1 MQKYEFISHKTMKP
15 TTLFL
20 IVIFHLC
27 PLCVAQENDI
37 VINEIMADP
46 SPAIAL
52 PEWEYIELYNT
63 SDAPINIRDWILII
77 GKKEYIFENDIEIQ
91 ADEYLVLCHD
101 NAVTDLEKFGDCY
114 GFSSF
119 QITNSGTSISL
130 VDDDDNLISSV
141 EFDVNWHSTSY
152 KEEGGWSL
160 EQIDPFNPCVGKNNW
175 ESCISKNGGTPSMP
189 NSILNDNPIPPKL
202 DHINLDSTNCI
213 EVFFNQN
220 MNLSTT
226 QNIDNYRITELDLKP
241 QKIESIK
248 HQNNYVKLHFD
259 FIFEENKLYTL
270 NINNVI
276 NCKDIPPE
284 DEIFVQF
291 GIPSSANRNDIII
304 NEILFNPINP
314 GVDYLELYNR
324 SDKVIDLKELTFGTI
339 KQSFPNPP
347 DTSLKEIIS
356 ESRYLL
362 PHSYILLS
370 TDSEIV
376 KYQYNINYNTYN
388 DYDNC
393 FLEVKSFPSLPNTE
407 GRVVICDK
415 ASKIID
421 EMYYS
426 EEMHYELLTI
436 TQGVSLERISF
447 EKASL
452 DENNWHSASFNFN
465 YGTPGYKNSMAVDSK
480 SEVSENEID
489 IIPEI
494 FSPNGDA
501 YDDICGIYYNLD
513 KNEYSINIKVFNSNG
528 LLIRNLLNNNLT
540 NNQDVIYWD
549 GCDDN
554 NRIVEAGIY
563 IIMTEI
569 FDLEGNVK
577 RFKNVVTVAI

>member
-1 MQKYEFISHKTMKP
+1 MKHIFC
-15 TTLFL
+15 TLL
-20 IVIFHLC
+20 IMICIVSSRAQII
-27 PLCVAQENDI
+27 QENDI

-46 SPAIAL
+46 SPAVAL
-52 PEWEYIELYNT
+52 PEWEYIELYNASENT
-63 SDAPINIRDWILII
+63 INIRDWTLFI

-91 ADEYLVLCHD
+91 SDEYLILCHN
-101 NAVTDLEKFGDCY
+101 NAVEDLSKFGNCHA
-114 GFSSF
+114 FSSF
-119 QITNSGTSISL
+119 QITNSGVNISL
-130 VDDDDNLISSV
+130 IDNNDNLISSV
-141 EFDVNWHSTSY
+141 NFDISWHSTSY

-175 ESCISKNGGTPSMP
+175 GSSISKNGGTPSMP
-189 NSILNDNPIPPKL
+189 NSILNNNPIPPKL

-220 MNLSTT
+220 MNLLTI
-226 QNIDNYRITELDLKP
+226 QNIDNYRIIELDLKP
-241 QKIESIK
+241 QKIESVK
-248 HQNNYVKLHFD
+248 YKNNYVKLNFD

-270 NINNVI
+270 NINNVT
-276 NCKDIPPE
+276 NCRDIPLE

-291 GIPSSANRNDIII
+291 GIPSSANRNDVII

-339 KQSFPNPP
+339 KKSFPNPP
-347 DTSLKEIIS
+347 DTTLKEIIS

-376 KYQYNINYNTYN
+376 KYQYDIK
-388 DYDNC
+388 DKDDNN

-415 ASKIID
+415 TSKIID

-426 EEMHYELLTI
+426 EKMHYELLTV

-447 EKASL
+447 EKSSL
-452 DENNWHSASFNFN
+452 DENNWHSASFNYN

-480 SEVSENEID
+480 NEVSENEID

-513 KNEYSINIKVFNSNG
+513 KNGYSINIKVFNSNG
-528 LLIRNLLNNNLT
+528 LLIKNLLNNNLT
-540 NNQDVIYWD
+540 NSQDVIYWD

-577 RFKNVVTVAI
+577 IFKNVVTVAN

>member
-1 MQKYEFISHKTMKP
+1 MKHIFC
-15 TTLFL
+15 TLL
-20 IVIFHLC
+20 IMICIVSSRAQII
-27 PLCVAQENDI
+27 QENDI

-46 SPAIAL
+46 SPAVAL
-52 PEWEYIELYNT
+52 PEWEYIELYNASENT
-63 SDAPINIRDWILII
+63 INIRDWTLFI

-91 ADEYLVLCHD
+91 SDEYLILCHN
-101 NAVTDLEKFGDCY
+101 NAVDDLSKFGNCHA
-114 GFSSF
+114 FPSF
-119 QITNSGTSISL
+119 QITNSGVNISL
-130 VDDDDNLISSV
+130 IDNNDNLISSV
-141 EFDVNWHSTSY
+141 NFDISWHSTSY

-175 ESCISKNGGTPSMP
+175 GSSISKNGGTPSMP
-189 NSILNDNPIPPKL
+189 NSILNSNPIPPKL
-202 DHINLDSTNCI
+202 DHINLDSTNRI

-220 MNLSTT
+220 MNLLTI
-226 QNIDNYRITELDLKP
+226 QNIDNYRIIELDLKP
-241 QKIESIK
+241 QKIESVK
-248 HQNNYVKLHFD
+248 YKNNYVKLNFD

-270 NINNVI
+270 NINNVT
-276 NCKDIPPE
+276 NCRDIPLE

-291 GIPSSANRNDIII
+291 GIPSSANRNDVII

-339 KQSFPNPP
+339 KKSFPNPP
-347 DTSLKEIIS
+347 DTTLKEIIS

-376 KYQYNINYNTYN
+376 KYQYDIK
-388 DYDNC
+388 DKDDNN

-415 ASKIID
+415 TSKIID

-426 EEMHYELLTI
+426 EKMHYELLTV

-447 EKASL
+447 EKSSL
-452 DENNWHSASFNFN
+452 DENNWHSASFNYN
-465 YGTPGYKNSMAVDSK
+465 YGTPGYKNSMAIDSK
-480 SEVSENEID
+480 NEVSENEID

-513 KNEYSINIKVFNSNG
+513 KNGYSINIKVFNSNG

-540 NNQDVIYWD
+540 NSQDVIYWD

-577 RFKNVVTVAI
+577 IFKNVVTVAN

>member
-1 MQKYEFISHKTMKP
+1 MKHIFC
-15 TTLFL
+15 TLL
-20 IVIFHLC
+20 IMICIVSSRAQII
-27 PLCVAQENDI
+27 QENDI

-46 SPAIAL
+46 SPAVAL
-52 PEWEYIELYNT
+52 PEWEYIELYNASENT
-63 SDAPINIRDWILII
+63 INIRDWTLFI

-91 ADEYLVLCHD
+91 SDEYLILCHN
-101 NAVTDLEKFGDCY
+101 NAVEDLSKFGNCHA
-114 GFSSF
+114 FSSF
-119 QITNSGTSISL
+119 QITNSGVNISL
-130 VDDDDNLISSV
+130 IDNNDNLISSV
-141 EFDVNWHSTSY
+141 NFDISWHSTSY

-175 ESCISKNGGTPSMP
+175 GSSISKNGGTPSMP
-189 NSILNDNPIPPKL
+189 NSILNNNPIPPKL

-220 MNLSTT
+220 MNLSTI
-226 QNIDNYRITELDLKP
+226 QNIDNYRISELDLKP
-241 QKIESIK
+241 QKIESVK
-248 HQNNYVKLHFD
+248 YKNNYVKLHFD

-270 NINNVI
+270 NINNVT
-276 NCKDIPPE
+276 NCRDIPLE

-291 GIPSSANRNDIII
+291 GIPSSANRNDVII

-339 KQSFPNPP
+339 KKSFPNPP
-347 DTSLKEIIS
+347 DTTLKEIIS

-376 KYQYNINYNTYN
+376 KYQYDIK
-388 DYDNC
+388 DKDDNN

-415 ASKIID
+415 TSKIID

-426 EEMHYELLTI
+426 EKMHYELLTV

-447 EKASL
+447 EKSSL
-452 DENNWHSASFNFN
+452 DENNWHSASFNYN

-480 SEVSENEID
+480 NEVSENEID

-513 KNEYSINIKVFNSNG
+513 KNGYSINIKVFNSNG

-540 NNQDVIYWD
+540 NSQDVIYWD

-577 RFKNVVTVAI
+577 IFKNVVTVAI

>member
-1 MQKYEFISHKTMKP
+1 MRHIFC
-15 TTLFL
+15 TLL
-20 IVIFHLC
+20 VMICIVSSRAQII
-27 PLCVAQENDI
+27 QENDI

-46 SPAIAL
+46 SPAVAL
-52 PEWEYIELYNT
+52 PEWEYIELYNASENT
-63 SDAPINIRDWILII
+63 INIRGWTLFI

-91 ADEYLVLCHD
+91 SDKYLVLCHN
-101 NAVTDLEKFGDCY
+101 NAVDDLSKFGNCHA
-114 GFSSF
+114 FPSF
-119 QITNSGTSISL
+119 QITNSGVNISL
-130 VDDDDNLISSV
+130 IDNNDNLISSV
-141 EFDVNWHSTSY
+141 NFDISWHSTSY

-175 ESCISKNGGTPSMP
+175 GSSISKNGGTPSMP
-189 NSILNDNPIPPKL
+189 NSILNSNPIPPKL
-202 DHINLDSTNCI
+202 DHINLDSTNRI

-220 MNLSTT
+220 MNLSTI

-241 QKIESIK
+241 QKIEPVK
-248 HQNNYVKLHFD
+248 YKNNYVKLHFD

-270 NINNVI
+270 NINNMT
-276 NCKDIPPE
+276 NCRDIPLE
-284 DEIFVQF
+284 DEILVQF
-291 GIPSSANRNDIII
+291 GIPSSANRNDVII

-324 SDKVIDLKELTFGTI
+324 SDKVIDLKKLTFGTI
-339 KQSFPNPP
+339 KKSFPNPP
-347 DTSLKEIIS
+347 DTTLKEIIS

-370 TDSEIV
+370 TDSEII
-376 KYQYNINYNTYN
+376 KYQYDIK
-388 DYDNC
+388 DDHDNN
-393 FLEVKSFPSLPNTE
+393 FLEVISFPSLPNTE

-415 ASKIID
+415 TSKIID

-426 EEMHYELLTI
+426 EKMHYELLTV

-447 EKASL
+447 EKSSL
-452 DENNWHSASFNFN
+452 DENNWHSASFNYN

-549 GCDDN
+549 GCNDN

-577 RFKNVVTVAI
+577 RFKNVVTVAN

>member
-1 MQKYEFISHKTMKP
+1 MRHIFC
-15 TTLFL
+15 TLL
-20 IVIFHLC
+20 VMICIVSSRAQII
-27 PLCVAQENDI
+27 QENDI

-46 SPAIAL
+46 SPAVAL
-52 PEWEYIELYNT
+52 PEWEYIELYNASENT
-63 SDAPINIRDWILII
+63 INIRDWTLFI

-91 ADEYLVLCHD
+91 SDEYLILCHN
-101 NAVTDLEKFGDCY
+101 NAVEDLSKFGNCHA
-114 GFSSF
+114 FSSF
-119 QITNSGTSISL
+119 QITNSGVNISL
-130 VDDDDNLISSV
+130 IDNNDNLISSV
-141 EFDVNWHSTSY
+141 NFDISWHSTSY

-175 ESCISKNGGTPSMP
+175 GSSISKNGGTPSMP
-189 NSILNDNPIPPKL
+189 NSILNNNPIPPKL
-202 DHINLDSTNCI
+202 DHINIDSTNCI

-220 MNLSTT
+220 MNLLTI
-226 QNIDNYRITELDLKP
+226 QNIDNYRIIELDLKP
-241 QKIESIK
+241 QKIESVK
-248 HQNNYVKLHFD
+248 YKNNYVKLNFD

-270 NINNVI
+270 NINNVT
-276 NCKDIPPE
+276 NCREIPLE

-291 GIPSSANRNDIII
+291 GIPSSANRNDVII

-339 KQSFPNPP
+339 KKSFPNPP
-347 DTSLKEIIS
+347 DTTLKEIIS

-376 KYQYNINYNTYN
+376 KYQYDIK
-388 DYDNC
+388 DKDDNN

-415 ASKIID
+415 TSKIID

-426 EEMHYELLTI
+426 EKMHYELLTV

-447 EKASL
+447 EKSSL
-452 DENNWHSASFNFN
+452 DENNWHSASFNYN

-480 SEVSENEID
+480 NEVSENEID

-513 KNEYSINIKVFNSNG
+513 KNGYSINIKVFNSNG

-540 NNQDVIYWD
+540 NSQDVIYWD

-577 RFKNVVTVAI
+577 IFKNVVTVVI

>member
-27 PLCVAQENDI
+27 SLCVAQENDI

-46 SPAIAL
+46 TPAVAL

-77 GKKEYIFENDIEIQ
+77 GKKEHIFEKDIVIQ
-91 ADEYLVLCHD
+91 ADDYLILCHD
-101 NAVTDLEKFGDCY
+101 NAVIDFDKFCDCY

-119 QITNSGTSISL
+119 QITNSGTSIFL
-130 VDDDDNLISSV
+130 VDNSDNLISSV
-141 EFDVNWHSTSY
+141 EFDVNWHSISY

-160 EQIDPFNPCVGKNNW
+160 EQIDPSNPCVGKNNW
-175 ESCISKNGGTPSMP
+175 GSSESKNGGTPSMP
-189 NSILNDNPIPPKL
+189 NSILNENPIPPKL
-202 DHINLDSTNCI
+202 DRVVLDSCNSI
-213 EVFFNQN
+213 EICFNQN
-220 MNLSTT
+220 MNLETL
-226 QNIDNYRITELDLKP
+226 QNIDNYTIAEYNIKPKNTEL
-241 QKIESIK
+241 IK
-248 HQNNYVKLHFD
+248 HQNNYVRLVFD

-270 NINNVI
+270 NINNVT

-284 DEIFVQF
+284 NEISAQF
-291 GIPSSANRNDIII
+291 GIPTQANRNDIII

-324 SDKVIDLKELTFGTI
+324 SEKIIDLKEITFGTI

-347 DTSLKEIIS
+347 DTTLKEIS
-356 ESRYLL
+356 ETSRLFL

-376 KYQYNINYNTYN
+376 KYQYDIKYNSDTYI
-388 DYDNC
+388 DNC
-393 FLEVKSFPSLPNTE
+393 FLEVKSFPSLSNEE
-407 GRVVICDK
+407 GRVVVCDK
-415 ASKIID
+415 ATDIID

-426 EEMHYELLTI
+426 EKMHYELLTV
-436 TQGVSLERISF
+436 TQGVALERISF
-447 EKASL
+447 EKSSL
-452 DENNWHSASFNFN
+452 DKSNWHSASFNVN
-465 YGTPGYKNSMAVDSK
+465 YGTPGYKNSMAVDLQNQNT
-480 SEVSENEID
+480 ENEID
-489 IIPEI
+489 IIPET

-501 YDDICGIYYNLD
+501 YDDICSICYNLD
-513 KNEYSINIKVFNSNG
+513 KNGYSINVKIYNSNG

-540 NNQDVIYWD
+540 NSQDVIYWD

-554 NRIVEAGIY
+554 NRVVEAGIY

>member
-1 MQKYEFISHKTMKP
+1 MKHIFC
-15 TTLFL
+15 TLL
-20 IVIFHLC
+20 IMICIVSSRAQII
-27 PLCVAQENDI
+27 QENDI

-46 SPAIAL
+46 SPAVAL
-52 PEWEYIELYNT
+52 PEWEYIELYNASENT
-63 SDAPINIRDWILII
+63 INIRDWTLFI

-91 ADEYLVLCHD
+91 SDEYLILCHN
-101 NAVTDLEKFGDCY
+101 NAVEDLSKFGNCHA
-114 GFSSF
+114 FSSF
-119 QITNSGTSISL
+119 QITNSGVNISL
-130 VDDDDNLISSV
+130 IDNNDNLISSV
-141 EFDVNWHSTSY
+141 NFDISWHSTSY

-175 ESCISKNGGTPSMP
+175 GSSISKNGGTPSMP
-189 NSILNDNPIPPKL
+189 NSILNSNPIPPKL

-220 MNLSTT
+220 MNLLTI
-226 QNIDNYRITELDLKP
+226 QNIDNYRIIELDLKP
-241 QKIESIK
+241 QKIESVK
-248 HQNNYVKLHFD
+248 YKNNYVKLNFD

-270 NINNVI
+270 NINNVT
-276 NCKDIPPE
+276 NCRDIPLE

-291 GIPSSANRNDIII
+291 GIPSSANRNDVII

-339 KQSFPNPP
+339 KKSFPNPP
-347 DTSLKEIIS
+347 DTTLKEIIS

-376 KYQYNINYNTYN
+376 KYQYDIK
-388 DYDNC
+388 DKDNNN

-415 ASKIID
+415 TSKIID

-426 EEMHYELLTI
+426 EKMHYELLTV

-447 EKASL
+447 EKSSL
-452 DENNWHSASFNFN
+452 DENNWHSASFNYN

-513 KNEYSINIKVFNSNG
+513 KNGYSINIKVFNSNG

-540 NNQDVIYWD
+540 NSQDVIYWD

-577 RFKNVVTVAI
+577 IFKNVVTVAI

>member
-1 MQKYEFISHKTMKP
+1 MKHIFC
-15 TTLFL
+15 TLL
-20 IVIFHLC
+20 IIFYL
-27 PLCVAQENDI
+27 AASQAQIIQENDI

-46 SPAIAL
+46 SPAVAL
-52 PEWEYIELYNT
+52 PEWEYIELYNASENT
-63 SDAPINIRDWILII
+63 INIRDWTLFI

-91 ADEYLVLCHD
+91 SDEYLILCHN
-101 NAVTDLEKFGDCY
+101 NAVEDLSKFGNCHA
-114 GFSSF
+114 FSSF
-119 QITNSGTSISL
+119 QITNSGVNISL
-130 VDDDDNLISSV
+130 IDNNDNLISSV
-141 EFDVNWHSTSY
+141 NFDISWHSTSY

-175 ESCISKNGGTPSMP
+175 GSSISKNGGTPSMP
-189 NSILNDNPIPPKL
+189 NSILNNNPIPPKL

-220 MNLSTT
+220 MNLLSI
-226 QNIDNYRITELDLKP
+226 QNIDNYRISELDLKP
-241 QKIESIK
+241 QKIESVK
-248 HQNNYVKLHFD
+248 YKNNYVKLHFD

-270 NINNVI
+270 NINNVT
-276 NCKDIPPE
+276 NCRDIPLE

-291 GIPSSANRNDIII
+291 GIPSSANRNDVII

-339 KQSFPNPP
+339 KKSFPNPP
-347 DTSLKEIIS
+347 DTTLKEIIS

-376 KYQYNINYNTYN
+376 KYQYDIK
-388 DYDNC
+388 DKDDNN

-415 ASKIID
+415 TSKIID

-426 EEMHYELLTI
+426 EKMHYELLTV

-447 EKASL
+447 EKSSL
-452 DENNWHSASFNFN
+452 DENNWHSASFNYN

-480 SEVSENEID
+480 NEVSENEID

-513 KNEYSINIKVFNSNG
+513 KNGYSINIKVFNSNG

-540 NNQDVIYWD
+540 NSQDVIYWD
-549 GCDDN
+549 GCDNN

-577 RFKNVVTVAI
+577 IFKNVVTVVI

>member
-1 MQKYEFISHKTMKP
+1 MRHIFC
-15 TTLFL
+15 TLL
-20 IVIFHLC
+20 IMICIVSSRAQII
-27 PLCVAQENDI
+27 QENDI

-46 SPAIAL
+46 SPAVAL
-52 PEWEYIELYNT
+52 PEWEYIELYNASENT
-63 SDAPINIRDWILII
+63 INIRDWTLFI

-91 ADEYLVLCHD
+91 SDKYLVLCHN
-101 NAVTDLEKFGDCY
+101 NAVDDLSKFGNCHA
-114 GFSSF
+114 FPSF
-119 QITNSGTSISL
+119 QITNSGTNFSL
-130 VDDDDNLISSV
+130 IDNNDNLISSV
-141 EFDVNWHSTSY
+141 NFDISWHSTSY

-175 ESCISKNGGTPSMP
+175 GSSISKNGGTPSMP
-189 NSILNDNPIPPKL
+189 NSILNSNPIPPKL
-202 DHINLDSTNCI
+202 DHINLDSTNRI

-220 MNLSTT
+220 MNLSTI

-241 QKIESIK
+241 QKIESVK
-248 HQNNYVKLHFD
+248 YKNNYVKLHFD

-270 NINNVI
+270 NINNVT
-276 NCKDIPPE
+276 NCRDIPIE

-291 GIPSSANRNDIII
+291 GIPSSTNRNDVII

-339 KQSFPNPP
+339 KKSFPNPP
-347 DTSLKEIIS
+347 DTTLKEIIS

-376 KYQYNINYNTYN
+376 KYQYDIK
-388 DYDNC
+388 DDHDNN
-393 FLEVKSFPSLPNTE
+393 FLEVISFPSLPNTE

-415 ASKIID
+415 TSKIID

-426 EEMHYELLTI
+426 EKMHYELLTV

-447 EKASL
+447 EKSSL
-452 DENNWHSASFNFN
+452 DENNWHSASFNYN

-549 GCDDN
+549 GCNDN

-577 RFKNVVTVAI
+577 RFKNVVTVAN

>member
-1 MQKYEFISHKTMKP
+1 MKHIFC
-15 TTLFL
+15 TLL
-20 IVIFHLC
+20 ILFCLTASQAQII
-27 PLCVAQENDI
+27 QENDI

-46 SPAIAL
+46 SPAVAL
-52 PEWEYIELYNT
+52 PEWEYIELYNVSENT
-63 SDAPINIRDWILII
+63 INIRDWILII

-91 ADEYLVLCHD
+91 PDEYLVLCHN
-101 NAVTDLEKFGDCY
+101 NAVEDLSKFGNCHA
-114 GFSSF
+114 FSSF
-119 QITNSGTSISL
+119 QITNSGLNISL
-130 VDDDDNLISSV
+130 IDNNDNLISSV
-141 EFDVNWHSTSY
+141 NFDISWYSTSY

-160 EQIDPFNPCVGKNNW
+160 EQIDPYNPCVGKNNW
-175 ESCISKNGGTPSMP
+175 GSSISKNGGTPSMP
-189 NSILNDNPIPPKL
+189 NSILNNNPIPPKL

-220 MNLSTT
+220 MNLSTI
-226 QNIDNYRITELDLKP
+226 QNIDNYRISELDLKP
-241 QKIESIK
+241 QKIESVK
-248 HQNNYVKLHFD
+248 YKNNYVKLYFD

-270 NINNVI
+270 NIDNVT
-276 NCKDIPPE
+276 NCKDISPE
-284 DEIFVQF
+284 DEILVQF
-291 GIPSSANRNDIII
+291 GIPSSANRNDVII

-339 KQSFPNPP
+339 KISFPNPA
-347 DTSLKEIIS
+347 DTTLKDIIN

-376 KYQYNINYNTYN
+376 KYQYDIR
-388 DYDNC
+388 DKDDNN
-393 FLEVKSFPSLPNTE
+393 FIEVISFPSLPNTE

-415 ASKIID
+415 ASTIID

-426 EEMHYELLTI
+426 EKMHYELLTV

-447 EKASL
+447 EKSSL
-452 DENNWHSASFNFN
+452 DENNWHSASFNYN
-465 YGTPGYKNSMAVDSK
+465 YGTPGYKNSMAADSK
-480 SEVSENEID
+480 NEISENEIN

-513 KNEYSINIKVFNSNG
+513 KNGYSINIKVFNSNG

-540 NNQDVIYWD
+540 NSQDVIYWD

-563 IIMTEI
+563 IIMIEI

-577 RFKNVVTVAI
+577 RFKKVVTVVI

>member
-1 MQKYEFISHKTMKP
+1 MRHIFC
-15 TTLFL
+15 TLL
-20 IVIFHLC
+20 VMICIVSSRAQII
-27 PLCVAQENDI
+27 QENDI

-46 SPAIAL
+46 SPAVAL
-52 PEWEYIELYNT
+52 PEWEYIELYNVSENT
-63 SDAPINIRDWILII
+63 INIRDWTLFI

-91 ADEYLVLCHD
+91 SDEYLILCHN
-101 NAVTDLEKFGDCY
+101 NAVEDLSKFGNCHA
-114 GFSSF
+114 FPSF
-119 QITNSGTSISL
+119 QITNSGVNISL
-130 VDDDDNLISSV
+130 IDNNDNLISSV
-141 EFDVNWHSTSY
+141 NFDISWHSTSY

-175 ESCISKNGGTPSMP
+175 GSSISKNGGTPSMP
-189 NSILNDNPIPPKL
+189 NSILNNNPIPPKL
-202 DHINLDSTNCI
+202 DHINIDSTNCI

-220 MNLSTT
+220 MNLLTI
-226 QNIDNYRITELDLKP
+226 QNIDNYRIIELDLKP
-241 QKIESIK
+241 QKIESVK
-248 HQNNYVKLHFD
+248 YKNNYVKLNFD

-270 NINNVI
+270 NINNVT
-276 NCKDIPPE
+276 NCREIPLE

-291 GIPSSANRNDIII
+291 GIPSSANRNDVII

-339 KQSFPNPP
+339 KKSFPNPP
-347 DTSLKEIIS
+347 DTTLKEIIS

-376 KYQYNINYNTYN
+376 KYQYDIK
-388 DYDNC
+388 DKDDNN

-415 ASKIID
+415 TSKIID

-426 EEMHYELLTI
+426 EKMHYELLTV

-447 EKASL
+447 EKSSL
-452 DENNWHSASFNFN
+452 DENNWHSASFNYN

-480 SEVSENEID
+480 NEVSENEID

-513 KNEYSINIKVFNSNG
+513 KNGYSINIKVFNSNG

-540 NNQDVIYWD
+540 NSQDVIYWD

-577 RFKNVVTVAI
+577 IFKNVVTVAI

>member
-1 MQKYEFISHKTMKP
+1 MRHIFC
-15 TTLFL
+15 TLL
-20 IVIFHLC
+20 VMICIVSSRAQII
-27 PLCVAQENDI
+27 QENDI

-46 SPAIAL
+46 SPAVAL
-52 PEWEYIELYNT
+52 PEWEYIELYNVSENT
-63 SDAPINIRDWILII
+63 INIRGWTLFI

-91 ADEYLVLCHD
+91 SDKYLVLCHN
-101 NAVTDLEKFGDCY
+101 NAVDDLSKFGNCHA
-114 GFSSF
+114 FPSF
-119 QITNSGTSISL
+119 QITNSGVNISL
-130 VDDDDNLISSV
+130 IDNNDNLISSV
-141 EFDVNWHSTSY
+141 NFDISWHSTSY

-175 ESCISKNGGTPSMP
+175 GSSISKNGGTPSMP
-189 NSILNDNPIPPKL
+189 NSILNNNPIPPKL
-202 DHINLDSTNCI
+202 DHINIDSTNCI

-220 MNLSTT
+220 MNLLTI
-226 QNIDNYRITELDLKP
+226 QNIDNYRIIELDLKP
-241 QKIESIK
+241 QKIESVK
-248 HQNNYVKLHFD
+248 YKNNYVKLNFD

-270 NINNVI
+270 NINNVT
-276 NCKDIPPE
+276 NCREIPLE

-291 GIPSSANRNDIII
+291 GIPSSANRNDVII

-339 KQSFPNPP
+339 KKSFPNPP
-347 DTSLKEIIS
+347 DTTLKEIIS

-376 KYQYNINYNTYN
+376 KYQYDIK
-388 DYDNC
+388 DKDDNN

-415 ASKIID
+415 TSKIID

-426 EEMHYELLTI
+426 EKMHYELLTV

-447 EKASL
+447 EKSSL
-452 DENNWHSASFNFN
+452 DENNWHSASFNYN

-480 SEVSENEID
+480 NEVSENEID

-513 KNEYSINIKVFNSNG
+513 KNGYSINIKVFNSNG

-540 NNQDVIYWD
+540 NSQDVIYWD

-577 RFKNVVTVAI
+577 IFKNVVTVVI

>member
-1 MQKYEFISHKTMKP
+1 MKHIFC
-15 TTLFL
+15 TLL
-20 IVIFHLC
+20 IIFYL
-27 PLCVAQENDI
+27 AASQAQIIQENDI

-46 SPAIAL
+46 SPAVAL
-52 PEWEYIELYNT
+52 PEWEYIELYNVSENT
-63 SDAPINIRDWILII
+63 INIRDWILII

-91 ADEYLVLCHD
+91 SDEYLVLCHN
-101 NAVTDLEKFGDCY
+101 NAVEDLSKFGNCHA
-114 GFSSF
+114 FSSF
-119 QITNSGTSISL
+119 QITNSGLNISL
-130 VDDDDNLISSV
+130 IDNNDKLISSV
-141 EFDVNWHSTSY
+141 NFDISWHSTSY

-175 ESCISKNGGTPSMP
+175 GSSISKNGGTPSMP
-189 NSILNDNPIPPKL
+189 NSILNNNPIPPKL

-220 MNLSTT
+220 MNLSTI
-226 QNIDNYRITELDLKP
+226 QNIDNYRISKLDLKP
-241 QKIESIK
+241 QKIESVK
-248 HQNNYVKLHFD
+248 YKNNYVKLYFD

-270 NINNVI
+270 NIDNVT

-284 DEIFVQF
+284 DEILVQF
-291 GIPSSANRNDIII
+291 GIPSSANRNDVII

-339 KQSFPNPP
+339 KISFPNPA
-347 DTSLKEIIS
+347 DTTLKDIIN

-362 PHSYILLS
+362 PHSYTLLS

-376 KYQYNINYNTYN
+376 KYQYNIKDN
-388 DYDNC
+388 DDNN
-393 FLEVKSFPSLPNTE
+393 FIEVISFPSLPNTE

-415 ASKIID
+415 ASTIID

-426 EEMHYELLTI
+426 EKMHYELLTV

-447 EKASL
+447 EKSSL
-452 DENNWHSASFNFN
+452 DESNWHSASFNYY
-465 YGTPGYKNSMAVDSK
+465 YGTPGYKNSMAADSK
-480 SEVSENEID
+480 NEVSENEID

-501 YDDICGIYYNLD
+501 YDDICSIYYNLD
-513 KNEYSINIKVFNSNG
+513 KNGYSINIKVFNSNG
-528 LLIRNLLNNNLT
+528 LLVRNLLNNNLT
-540 NNQDVIYWD
+540 NSQDVIYWD

-563 IIMTEI
+563 IIMIEI

-577 RFKNVVTVAI
+577 RFKKVATVAI

>member
-1 MQKYEFISHKTMKP
+1 MKHIFC
-15 TTLFL
+15 TLL
-20 IVIFHLC
+20 IMICIVSSRAQII
-27 PLCVAQENDI
+27 QENDI

-46 SPAIAL
+46 SPAVAL
-52 PEWEYIELYNT
+52 PEWEYIELYNASENT
-63 SDAPINIRDWILII
+63 INIRDWTLFI

-91 ADEYLVLCHD
+91 SDEYLILCHN
-101 NAVTDLEKFGDCY
+101 NAVEDLSKFGNCHA
-114 GFSSF
+114 FSSF
-119 QITNSGTSISL
+119 QITNSGVNISL
-130 VDDDDNLISSV
+130 IDNNDNLISSV
-141 EFDVNWHSTSY
+141 NFDISWHSTSY

-175 ESCISKNGGTPSMP
+175 GSSISKNGGTPSMP
-189 NSILNDNPIPPKL
+189 NSILNNNPIPPKL

-220 MNLSTT
+220 MNLLSI
-226 QNIDNYRITELDLKP
+226 QNIDNYRIIELDLKP
-241 QKIESIK
+241 QKIESVK
-248 HQNNYVKLHFD
+248 YKNNYVKLNFD

-270 NINNVI
+270 NINNVT
-276 NCKDIPPE
+276 NCRDIPLE

-291 GIPSSANRNDIII
+291 GIPSSANRNDVII

-339 KQSFPNPP
+339 KKSFPNPP
-347 DTSLKEIIS
+347 DTTLKEIIS

-376 KYQYNINYNTYN
+376 KYQYDIK
-388 DYDNC
+388 DKDDNN

-415 ASKIID
+415 TSKIID

-426 EEMHYELLTI
+426 EKMHYELLTV

-447 EKASL
+447 EKSSL
-452 DENNWHSASFNFN
+452 DENNWHSASFNYN
-465 YGTPGYKNSMAVDSK
+465 YGTPGYKNSMTVDSK
-480 SEVSENEID
+480 NEVSENEID

-501 YDDICGIYYNLD
+501 YDDICCIYYNLD
-513 KNEYSINIKVFNSNG
+513 KNGYSINIKVFNSNG
-528 LLIRNLLNNNLT
+528 LLIKNLLNNNLT

-577 RFKNVVTVAI
+577 RFKNVVTVVI

>member
-1 MQKYEFISHKTMKP
+1 MKHIFC
-15 TTLFL
+15 TLL
-20 IVIFHLC
+20 IMICIVSSRAQII
-27 PLCVAQENDI
+27 QENDI

-46 SPAIAL
+46 SPAVAL
-52 PEWEYIELYNT
+52 PEWEYIELYNASENT
-63 SDAPINIRDWILII
+63 INIRGWTLFI

-91 ADEYLVLCHD
+91 SDEYLILCHN
-101 NAVTDLEKFGDCY
+101 NAVEDLSKFGNCHA
-114 GFSSF
+114 FSSF
-119 QITNSGTSISL
+119 QITNSGINISL
-130 VDDDDNLISSV
+130 IDNNDNLISSV
-141 EFDVNWHSTSY
+141 NFDISWHSTSY

-175 ESCISKNGGTPSMP
+175 GSSISKNGGTPSMP
-189 NSILNDNPIPPKL
+189 NSILNNNPIPPKL

-220 MNLSTT
+220 MNLLTI
-226 QNIDNYRITELDLKP
+226 QNIDNYRIIELDLKP
-241 QKIESIK
+241 QKIESVK
-248 HQNNYVKLHFD
+248 YKNNYVKLNFD

-270 NINNVI
+270 NINNVT
-276 NCKDIPPE
+276 NCRDIPLE

-291 GIPSSANRNDIII
+291 GIPSSANRNDVII

-339 KQSFPNPP
+339 KKSFPNPP
-347 DTSLKEIIS
+347 DTTLKEIIS

-376 KYQYNINYNTYN
+376 KYQYDIKNK
-388 DYDNC
+388 DDNN

-415 ASKIID
+415 TSKIID

-426 EEMHYELLTI
+426 EKMHYELLTV

-447 EKASL
+447 EKSSL
-452 DENNWHSASFNFN
+452 DENNWHSASFNYN

-480 SEVSENEID
+480 NEVSENEID

-513 KNEYSINIKVFNSNG
+513 KNEYSINIRVFNSNG

-577 RFKNVVTVAI
+577 IFKNVVTVVI

>member
-1 MQKYEFISHKTMKP
+1 MKHIFC
-15 TTLFL
+15 TLL
-20 IVIFHLC
+20 IIFYL
-27 PLCVAQENDI
+27 AASQAQIIQENDI

-46 SPAIAL
+46 SPAVAL
-52 PEWEYIELYNT
+52 PEWEYIELYNVSENT
-63 SDAPINIRDWILII
+63 INIRDWILII

-91 ADEYLVLCHD
+91 SDEYLVLCHN
-101 NAVTDLEKFGDCY
+101 NAVEDLSKFGNCHA
-114 GFSSF
+114 FSSF
-119 QITNSGTSISL
+119 QITNSGLNISL
-130 VDDDDNLISSV
+130 IDNNDNLISSV
-141 EFDVNWHSTSY
+141 NFDISWHSTSY

-160 EQIDPFNPCVGKNNW
+160 EQIDPYNPCVGKNNW
-175 ESCISKNGGTPSMP
+175 GSSISKNGGTPSMP
-189 NSILNDNPIPPKL
+189 NSILNNNPIPPKL
-202 DHINLDSTNCI
+202 DHINLDTTNCI

-220 MNLSTT
+220 MNLSTI
-226 QNIDNYRITELDLKP
+226 QNIDNYRISELDLKP
-241 QKIESIK
+241 QKIESVK
-248 HQNNYVKLHFD
+248 YKNNYVKLYFD

-270 NINNVI
+270 NIDNVT

-339 KQSFPNPP
+339 KISFPNPA
-347 DTSLKEIIS
+347 DTTLKDIIN

-362 PHSYILLS
+362 PHSYTLLS

-376 KYQYNINYNTYN
+376 KYQYNIKDN
-388 DYDNC
+388 DDNN
-393 FLEVKSFPSLPNTE
+393 FIEVISFPSLPNTE

-415 ASKIID
+415 ASTIID

-426 EEMHYELLTI
+426 EKMHYELLTV

-447 EKASL
+447 EKSSL
-452 DENNWHSASFNFN
+452 DESNWHSASFNYK
-465 YGTPGYKNSMAVDSK
+465 YGTPGYKNSMAADSK
-480 SEVSENEID
+480 NEVSENEID

-501 YDDICGIYYNLD
+501 YDDICSIYYNLD
-513 KNEYSINIKVFNSNG
+513 KNGYSINIMVFNSNG
-528 LLIRNLLNNNLT
+528 LLVRNLLNNNLT
-540 NNQDVIYWD
+540 NSQDVIYWD

-563 IIMTEI
+563 IIMIEI

-577 RFKNVVTVAI
+577 RFKKVATVAI